1 MSRIFGPIV
10 QNGYVVEDLDAAVT
24 HWVDRLGVGPFFL
37 LPSLRFERCTFRGVP
52 TDPVLH
58 IAVANSGGLQIEL
71 IEQVNAAPSAYREFL
86 ETHGPGLQHVSA
98 WSADYDADLVRL
110 AALGHRVLQDATI
123 PGGVR
128 LTYFDTGLHGGAVME
143 VLELHDRGRR
153 MMAEIRDA
161 ALGWDGSNPRRTL
174 TATTRPAA

>member
-1 MSRIFGPIV
+1 MSRTFGPIV
-10 QNGYVVEDLDAAVT
+10 QNGYVVDDLDAAVT
-24 HWVDRLGVGPFFL
+24 HWIERLGVGPFFL
-37 LPSLRFERCTFRGVP
+37 LPPLRFERCAFRGVA

-71 IEQVNAAPSAYREFL
+71 IEQVNAAPSAHREFL
-86 ETHGPGLQHVSA
+86 ETHGPGLQHVSV
-98 WSADYDADLVRL
+98 WSEDYDDDLARHT
-110 AALGHRVLQDATI
+110 AAGHRVLQDATI

-143 VLELHDRGRR
+143 MLELHDRGRA

-161 ALGWDGSNPRRTL
+161 AIGWDGRDPRRTL
-174 TATTRPAA
+174 SATTRPTT